1 MTRRPFAITAGFRPS
16 GCLNESGRR
25 LKFRVARFRW
35 RRQIFLSILADADS
49 SLHA

>member
-1 MTRRPFAITAGFRPS
+1 MTCRSFAITAGFRPVR
-16 GCLNESGRR
+16 CVNESGHR

-35 RRQIFLSILADADS
+35 RRQMFLSILADADS